1 MKRRTFLR
9 NTVALAGGALLVP
22 DTVVAGRYA
31 QHSGRDPVATELW
44 RMSARELSAL
54 IARKKV
60 SVREVMEAHV
70 RRIREVNPRVHAITM
85 VLESS
90 LADADARDALLAQRA
105 GVGPLFGV
113 PFSVKVN
120 IDVEGSATT
129 EGVGR
134 LKDNVVDADSP
145 HVGMLRRA
153 GAIPVARANMPD
165 FGLRFHT
172 DNDLYGP
179 TINPWNR
186 ALTPGGSSGGDAV
199 AVATGMVPL
208 GLGNDLGGSIR
219 YPAQCCG
226 VCGLRPSRG
235 RIASSTRATS
245 QGSASHSLRSMAV
258 QGPLARRVDDLRVA
272 LQIMSAF
279 DPRDPH
285 WVPAPMDGGLRRPF
299 RIALIADPAGLG
311 VDDSVRSG
319 VTRAASILEKHGGIV
334 EEIDSSSLRESAHL
348 WLEMIA
354 TDIRQLFLS
363 GINELASEASRTFA
377 SEMIRLSGEG
387 SLGGYVHSLAR
398 INGIAQSWGASFQTY
413 DVILGPVS
421 SRNPFPVGFD
431 VAGPDSARSVLETQV
446 LTVTVNLLGLPSVAV
461 PVCVSQGIPQAVQ
474 IIGPMFQEMR
484 ILDVA
489 ELIEKEVG
497 AFTPIDPRAA
507 AHESMAAYPPRRDAS
522 VGSDR
527 VYSHP

>member
-1 MKRRTFLR
+1 MNRRTLLR
-9 NTVALAGGALLVP
+9 KTAAMAAGALLGSGTILAGGCTRRRGRAE
-22 DTVVAGRYA
+22 VAA
-31 QHSGRDPVATELW
+31 DLW
-44 RMSARELSAL
+44 RMSATELGAL
-54 IARKKV
+54 VAARHV
-60 SVREVMEAHV
+60 SVREVVEAHV
-70 RRIREVNPRVHAITM
+70 QRIQAVNPGLNAITM
-85 VLESS
+85 LLEDS
-90 LADADARDALLAQRA
+90 LADADAKDAALAVR
-105 GVGPLFGV
+105 GSLGPLFGV

-120 IDVEGSATT
+120 IDVKGSATT
-129 EGVGR
+129 EGVRSLQG
-134 LKDNVVDADSP
+134 NVVDADSP

-153 GAIPVARANMPD
+153 GAIPLARTNMPD

-172 DNDLYGP
+172 DNDLHGP

-208 GLGNDLGGSIR
+208 GLGNDFGGSIR

-245 QGSASHSLRSMAV
+245 QGSISQSLRSMAV
-258 QGPLARRVDDLRVA
+258 QGPLARRVDDLRAA

-285 WVPAPMDGGLRRPF
+285 WVPAPLDGSLKRPF
-299 RIALIADPAGLG
+299 RIALITDPAGLG
-311 VDDSVRSG
+311 TDDAVRRG
-319 VTRAASILEKHGGIV
+319 VRKAASILERHGGII
-334 EEIDSSSLRESAHL
+334 EEIDSSALRESAHL

-354 TDIRQLFLS
+354 TDIRQLFLT
-363 GINELASEASRTFA
+363 GIDELASEAARTFV
-377 SEMIRLSGEG
+377 SGMIRLSGEG
-387 SLGGYVHSLAR
+387 SLDRYVHSLAR
-398 INGIAQSWGASFQTY
+398 INGLAQSWGESFQTY
-413 DVILGPVS
+413 DAILGPVS

-431 VAGPDSARSVLETQV
+431 VAGPDAARSVLETQL

-461 PVCVSQGIPQAVQ
+461 PVGVSQGIPQAVQ

-484 ILDVA
+484 ILDLA

-497 AFTPIDPRAA
+497 AFTPIEPRKD
-507 AHESMAAYPPRRDAS
+507 AH
-522 VGSDR
+522 
-527 VYSHP
+527 

>member
-9 NTVALAGGALLVP
+9 NTVALAGGALWVP
-22 DTVVAGRYA
+22 DAVVAGGYG
-31 QHSGRDPVATELW
+31 QDGGGDPVATELW
-44 RMSARELSAL
+44 RMSARELGAL
-54 IARKKV
+54 VARRKV
-60 SVREVMEAHV
+60 SVREVVEAHA
-70 RRIREVNPRVHAITM
+70 RRIQGVNPSVNAITPL
-85 VLESS
+85 LEGS
-90 LADADARDALLAQRA
+90 LADADARDALLASGA

-113 PFSVKVN
+113 PFSVKAN

-129 EGVGR
+129 EGVRSLAG
-134 LKDNVVDADSP
+134 NVVDVDSP

-153 GAIPVARANMPD
+153 GAIPVARGNMPD

-172 DNDLYGP
+172 DSDLYGP

-208 GLGNDLGGSIR
+208 GLGNDFGGSIR

-235 RIASSTRATS
+235 RIASATRATS
-245 QGSASHSLRSMAV
+245 QGSISHSLRAMAV
-258 QGPLARRVDDLRVA
+258 QGALARRVDDLRAA

-285 WVPAPMDGGLRRPF
+285 WVPAPMESEPRRPL
-299 RIALIADPAGLG
+299 RIALVSDPAGLG
-311 VDDSVRSG
+311 VDDSVRTG
-319 VTRAASILEKHGGIV
+319 VRRAAAILEGHGGII
-334 EEIDSSSLRESAHL
+334 EEIDSSSLDESAHL
-348 WLEMIA
+348 WLEMVA
-354 TDIRQLFLS
+354 TDIRRLFLA
-363 GINELASEASRTFA
+363 GINERASAAARTFV

-387 SLGGYVHSLAR
+387 SLDGYVHSLAR
-398 INGIAQSWGASFQTY
+398 INGIAQSWGDSFQKY
-413 DVILGPVS
+413 DAILGPVS

-431 VAGPDSARSVLETQV
+431 VAGPDSARSVLESQV

-461 PVCVSQGIPQAVQ
+461 PVGVSGGIPQAVQ

-484 ILDVA
+484 ILDLA
-489 ELIEKEVG
+489 ELIEREVG
-497 AFTPIDPRAA
+497 AFTPIDPKAGA
-507 AHESMAAYPPRRDAS
+507 E
-522 VGSDR
+522 
-527 VYSHP
+527 

>member
-9 NTVALAGGALLVP
+9 NTVALSGGALLVS
-22 DTVVAGRYA
+22 DTVTAGRHA
-31 QHSGRDPVATELW
+31 QPNGRDPVATDLW
-44 RMSARELSAL
+44 RMSARELAAL
-54 IARKKV
+54 VAAKKV
-60 SVREVMEAHV
+60 SVREVVEAHV
-70 RRIREVNPRVHAITM
+70 QRIQAANPSVNAITM
-85 VLESS
+85 LLEDS
-90 LADADARDALLAQRA
+90 LADADAKDALLAKRA
-105 GVGPLFGV
+105 SLGPLFGV
-113 PFSVKVN
+113 PFSVKAN
-120 IDVEGSATT
+120 IDVKGSATT
-129 EGVGR
+129 EGVRG
-134 LKDNVVDADSP
+134 LKGNVVDADSP

-153 GAIPVARANMPD
+153 GAIPIARANMPD

-199 AVATGMVPL
+199 AVATGMAPL
-208 GLGNDLGGSIR
+208 GLGNDFGGSIR

-245 QGSASHSLRSMAV
+245 QGSISHSLRSMAV
-258 QGPLARRVDDLRVA
+258 QGPLARRVNDLRAA

-285 WVPAPMDGGLRRPF
+285 WVPAPLDGKLRRPF
-299 RIALIADPAGLG
+299 RIALISDPAGLG
-311 VDDSVRSG
+311 VDDAVRRG
-319 VTRAASILEKHGGIV
+319 VNKAASILEKHGGII
-334 EEIDSSSLRESAHL
+334 EEIDSSALRESAQL
-348 WLEMIA
+348 WIEMIA

-363 GINELASEASRTFA
+363 GINELASEAARRFV

-387 SLGGYVHSLAR
+387 SLDGYVHSLAR

-413 DVILGPVS
+413 DAILGPVS

-431 VAGPDSARSVLETQV
+431 VAGPDSARSVLETQA

-461 PVCVSQGIPQAVQ
+461 PVDVSQGIPQAVQ

-484 ILDVA
+484 ILDLA

-497 AFTPIDPRAA
+497 AFTPVDPRAD
-507 AHESMAAYPPRRDAS
+507 AH
-522 VGSDR
+522 
-527 VYSHP
+527 

>member
-22 DTVVAGRYA
+22 DTVLAGRHA
-31 QHSGRDPVATELW
+31 QPSGGDPVATDLW
-44 RMSARELSAL
+44 RIGARELGAL
-54 IARKKV
+54 VAGKKV
-60 SVREVMEAHV
+60 SVREVVEAHV
-70 RRIREVNPRVHAITM
+70 QRIQAVNPAVNAVTTL
-85 VLESS
+85 LEDA
-90 LADADARDALLAQRA
+90 LADADAKDALLAGRA
-105 GVGPLFGV
+105 GMGPLFGV
-113 PFSVKVN
+113 PFSVKEN
-120 IDVEGSATT
+120 IDVKGSATT
-129 EGVGR
+129 EGVR
-134 LKDNVVDADSP
+134 SLKGNVVDADSP

-153 GAIPVARANMPD
+153 GAIPIARTNMPD

-208 GLGNDLGGSIR
+208 GLGNDFGGSIR

-245 QGSASHSLRSMAV
+245 QGSISHSLSSMAA
-258 QGPLARRVDDLRVA
+258 QGPLARRVDDLRAA

-285 WVPAPMDGGLRRPF
+285 WVPAPMEGKLRRPC
-299 RIALIADPAGLG
+299 RIALITDPAGLG

-319 VTRAASILEKHGGIV
+319 VNKAASILEKHGGTI
-334 EEIDSSSLRESAHL
+334 EEIDSSALRESAHL

-354 TDIRQLFLS
+354 TDIRQLFLT
-363 GINELASEASRTFA
+363 GINELASEAARTFV

-387 SLGGYVHSLAR
+387 SLDSYVHSLAR
-398 INGIAQSWGASFQTY
+398 INGIAQSWGESFQTY
-413 DVILGPVS
+413 DAILGPVS

-431 VAGPDSARSVLETQV
+431 VAGPDSARSVLETQM

-461 PVCVSQGIPQAVQ
+461 PIGVSQGVPQAVQ

-484 ILDVA
+484 ILDLA
-489 ELIEKEVG
+489 ELIEKEVA
-497 AFTPIDPRAA
+497 AFTPIDPREDT
-507 AHESMAAYPPRRDAS
+507 H
-522 VGSDR
+522 
-527 VYSHP
+527 